1 MDAMSESGTTA
12 EADVERELNHIAGE
26 LYGLPPDA
34 FAAAR
39 DNEVR
44 KARSA
49 GRQPLAR
56 ELGRLRRPTQSAWL
70 INQLWRDQSDTI
82 EELLRLADD
91 LGRAQ
96 ARASVP
102 ELHRLTVQRR
112 ELESALI
119 RGAHALAERAG
130 VTVTATME
138 RDVQGTLAAALA
150 RPEIANELRTGR
162 LVKPAF
168 YAGFGLPESVP
179 LAPPQEH
186 QATDAEDRTAAPS
199 RRRKSDGLEPRVAQ
213 RESRRRQDADRRIEE
228 ARAAV
233 EATAAALAD
242 RTRASD
248 VANQRQEQAGKQI
261 AEIREQLR
269 DLEKEAAAAEDAAR
283 VEGRRRH
290 EAEKAHKAA
299 RRALERAE
307 RSPEGMKA

>member
-1 MDAMSESGTTA
+1 MDAMSESGTTT
-12 EADVERELNHIAGE
+12 EADVERELDHIAGE

-39 DNEVR
+39 DDEVR

-102 ELHRLTVQRR
+102 DQHRLTVRRR

-179 LAPPQEH
+179 LAPPQQP
-186 QATDAEDRTAAPS
+186 QAADAEDKTAAS
-199 RRRKSDGLEPRVAQ
+199 TRRRKSDGLEPRAAQ
-213 RESRRRQDADRRIEE
+213 RESRRRQEADRRIEE
-228 ARAAV
+228 ARASL

-242 RTRASD
+242 RARAAE
-248 VANQRQEQAGKQI
+248 VANQRHEQARRQI

-283 VEGRRRH
+283 IEARRRH
-290 EAEKAHKAA
+290 EAEKAHEAA

-307 RSPEGMKA
+307 RSLKEMKA